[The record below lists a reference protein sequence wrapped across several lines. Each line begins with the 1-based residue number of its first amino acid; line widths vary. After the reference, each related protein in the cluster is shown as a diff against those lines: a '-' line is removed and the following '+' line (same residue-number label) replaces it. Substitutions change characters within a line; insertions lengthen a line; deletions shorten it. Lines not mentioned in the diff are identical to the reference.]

1 MKSTL
6 RFREDGTFK
15 IVQFTD
21 VHWRNGD
28 ERDLHTRKVLDLVLK
43 EEQPDLIV
51 FTGDLVDS
59 THCADVKASFLE
71 VLDFAERA
79 AKPFA
84 FVFGNHDSEAGA
96 TREEL
101 MEIAQ
106 TYAYNLAEAGPTEL
120 DGVGNYTLSVF
131 DREGEQLVHTLY
143 FLDSGSYAPIEA
155 VGGYEWIHRSQIQ
168 WYADEAMKRAKSGQ
182 EPTPALA
189 FFHIPLPEY
198 TEVWEK
204 GSCIGNKLENVCSP
218 KINTGLFTQMIE
230 SGDVAGTFVGHD
242 HLNDYAGDL
251 YGIRLC
257 YGRATGYST
266 YGRDD
271 FERGARI
278 IQLREGE
285 RSFDTW
291 IRLANNEVIEEKLPV
306 NS

>member
-6 RFREDGTFK
+6 RFRDDGTFK

-21 VHWRNGD
+21 VHWRNGN
-28 ERDLHTRKVLDLVLK
+28 ERDLSTRKVLDLVLK
-43 EEQPDLIV
+43 EDKPDLIV
-51 FTGDLVDS
+51 FTGDLIDS
-59 THCADVKASFLE
+59 THCEDVKRSFRE
-71 VLDFAERA
+71 VLDFAEHA
-79 AKPFA
+79 ATPFA

-106 TYAYNLAEAGPTEL
+106 EYAYNLAEAGPSDI
-120 DGVGNYTLSVF
+120 DGVGNYLLSIL
-131 DREGEQLVHTLY
+131 DHKEEAPVHTLY
-143 FLDSGSYAPIEA
+143 FLDSGSYAPAEPI
-155 VGGYEWIHRSQIQ
+155 GGYEWIHHSQIQ
-168 WYADEAMKRAKSGQ
+168 WYAEEAKKRAELRQ
-182 EPTPALA
+182 ESIPALA

-204 GSCIGNKLENVCSP
+204 GACIGNKLENVCSP
-218 KINTGLFTQMIE
+218 RINSGLFTQLLE
-230 SGDVAGTFVGHD
+230 SGDVVGTFVGHD
-242 HLNDYAGDL
+242 HLNDYEGDL

-266 YGRDD
+266 YGRED

-285 RSFDTW
+285 KSFTTW
-291 IRLANNEVIEEKLPV
+291 IRLANGQVIEEKLPV